1 MISPGEKSLSQYVW
15 HRLKLTI
22 VDMIL
27 GEEEEEGRP
36 KTVLPLL
43 KRKVSATS
51 DAPEDAVVKKPKK
64 KTNVWTKTSTRK
76 SSKKTKVPKPQ
87 NGDRKDECIEVNPS
101 QRYQLEE
108 KNGIQLSKV

>member
-1 MISPGEKSLSQYVW
+1 MKSRSHNVYGTDINLMIL
-15 HRLKLTI
+15 
-22 VDMIL
+22 DMIL
-27 GEEEEEGRP
+27 GEEELGRP

-51 DAPEDAVVKKPKK
+51 YAPEDAVVKKPKK

-87 NGDRKDECIEVNPS
+87 NGDRKDEFIEVNPS